1 MGRERLFITRWRVG
15 YRQNFVKR
23 LDSSFLE
30 LVMLGMLC
38 MLEMF
43 GMLGVVGMVNILCML
58 VKK

>member
-15 YRQNFVKR
+15 YRPNFVKR

-38 MLEMF
+38 MLETF